1 MMAIVPTNNKYF
13 NLILNLY
20 CNYLVNLPK
29 YDEGR
34 G

>member
-13 NLILNLY
+13 LILNLY